1 MSKFNQSMW
10 FVFDRI
16 FHLEKLHWTDVC
28 FQIIIYVAI
37 CLGNLCIIEKNKY
50 VFKNRCLA
58 ELNMKRRRIKWLIAI
73 CWNNHNDDDVKG
85 HAWQKY
91 PIVDHIVIMWLNSKW
106 NFFFF
111 SVKEFDKISIG
122 MCNNHL
128 FVWDGI

>member
-1 MSKFNQSMW
+1 
-10 FVFDRI
+10 
-16 FHLEKLHWTDVC
+16 
-28 FQIIIYVAI
+28 
-37 CLGNLCIIEKNKY
+37 
-50 VFKNRCLA
+50 
-58 ELNMKRRRIKWLIAI
+58 MKRRRIKWLITI

-91 PIVDHIVIMWLNSKW
+91 PIVRPYGNNAIEFEMKFL
-106 NFFFF
+106 FFF